1 VTEVADI
8 ERFAAVYD
16 DNRSRVY
23 SYAVSK
29 AGRQLADEIVSEVF
43 LIAWRRLADLP
54 DPPLP
59 WLLTVARNV
68 AASQFRA
75 DRRDQCLA
83 AEMRAWTSEAE
94 LTVGDIAEQV
104 SERMSVLTA
113 LAGLSEPDRELLTLA
128 AWHGLSPSASAQ
140 VLGCSTAAY
149 FVRLHRARRRLQQAM
164 DGAIDGAAGPLPVP
178 VASAEPPAAARY
190 RGGGLIR

>member
-1 VTEVADI
+1 VTKAADI
-8 ERFAAVYD
+8 DRFAAVYES
-16 DNRSRVY
+16 NRSRVY

-43 LIAWRRLADLP
+43 LIAWRRLVDLP

-59 WLLTVARNV
+59 WLLAVARNV

-75 DRRDQCLA
+75 DRKDQCLA

-94 LTVGDIAEQV
+94 LTVGDIAEHV
-104 SERMSVLTA
+104 AERMSVLTA

-140 VLGCSTAAY
+140 VVGCSTAAY
-149 FVRLHRARRRLQQAM
+149 FVRLHRARRRLQRAM
-164 DGAIDGAAGPLPVP
+164 DEAADPLAAPAGPT
-178 VASAEPPAAARY
+178 EPHQAARY
-190 RGGGLIR
+190 RGGGRIR